1 MKKIYNFI
9 PSILC
14 VIILFSSCG
23 KTETDI
29 KTGQSTLPS
38 PAVSSSEGNNNI
50 TSGGNKKAGNEPE
63 ASSETETPI
72 VTENPEQSQEPEE
85 NNKTIEAVIDTKSG
99 YADDNRQINVIGLK
113 TYKKL
118 KSKLYKDKAAKN
130 KEFLVLFLEINNKL
144 NDKDY
149 INVNYLSTKV
159 DGKEIK
165 NSVLF
170 NEPEGFQTIFKNIEP
185 GETLR
190 GFIVWEVPEDWKK
203 IEVIYD
209 GWKDSSN
216 LSLNCTFTPDDYFD
230 PPQYS

>member
-9 PSILC
+9 PLILC
-14 VIILFSSCG
+14 IAIIFSSCG
-23 KTETDI
+23 KTETDT
-29 KTGQSTLPS
+29 KTEQSTLQTPV
-38 PAVSSSEGNNNI
+38 VSSSKENNNI
-50 TSGGNKKAGNEPE
+50 TSSDNKETGN
-63 ASSETETPI
+63 ETETLSE
-72 VTENPEQSQEPEE
+72 TENPEQSQKPEE
-85 NNKTIEAVIDTKSG
+85 NNKIIEAVIDTKSG
-99 YADDNRQINVIGLK
+99 YADDNHQINVIGLK
-113 TYKKL
+113 SYKKL

-144 NDKDY
+144 SDKDY
-149 INVNYLSTKV
+149 INVNYLSAKV
-159 DGKEIK
+159 DGEEIK

-209 GWKDSSN
+209 GWKDSNN